1 MILEIGVP
9 AIHAR
14 VLDLTDRLLAGLR
27 AQAVQVVT
35 PADSREER
43 SAIVSFTAGSA
54 DADQSL
60 HTRLVERNI
69 AVALRGGRIRVSPSF
84 YNTNEEIDRLLNALR
99 A

>member
-1 MILEIGVP
+1 MILELGVP

-27 AQAVQVVT
+27 ARQMTVVT

-43 SAIVSFTAGSA
+43 SAIVSFTTGSA
-54 DADQSL
+54 DANQAL
-60 HTRLVERNI
+60 QQRLLERNV

-84 YNTNEEIDRLLNALR
+84 YNTEDDIDRLLGALQ